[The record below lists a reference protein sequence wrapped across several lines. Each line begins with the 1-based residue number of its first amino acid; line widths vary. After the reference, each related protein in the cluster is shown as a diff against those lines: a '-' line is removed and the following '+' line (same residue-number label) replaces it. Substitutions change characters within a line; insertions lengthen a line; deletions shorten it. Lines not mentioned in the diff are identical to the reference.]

1 MTSDAQKRAAR
12 KWDEHHQERRKY
24 LSWRSRARSFI
35 EKAATP
41 EDLIDLKKLI
51 EDRLGDLGKER

>member
-35 EKAATP
+35 ETAVTP
-41 EDLIDLKKLI
+41 EDLLDLKKLI
-51 EDRLGDLGKER
+51 DDRLGDLGKDR

>member
-35 EKAATP
+35 EK
-41 EDLIDLKKLI
+41 EVKN
-51 EDRLGDLGKER
+51 

>member
-35 EKAATP
+35 EKAVTP

-51 EDRLGDLGKER
+51 DDRLGD

>member
-24 LSWRSRARSFI
+24 LSWRSRVRSFI

-51 EDRLGDLGKER
+51 EDRLGDLRKDR

>member
-24 LSWRSRARSFI
+24 LSWRLRARSFI
-35 EKAATP
+35 EKAVTP

-51 EDRLGDLGKER
+51 DDRLGDLGKDR

>member
-1 MTSDAQKRAAR
+1 MTSDAQKRDAR

-24 LSWRSRARSFI
+24 LSWRSRARSFS
-35 EKAATP
+35 EKAVTP

-51 EDRLGDLGKER
+51 DDRLGDLGKDR